1 MSQTS
6 PEAVESRPAD
16 SLRSPQSPQSPLS
29 RNIRQLGLF
38 FSGAAFMAASIFIT
52 RRSVVRRQIDA
63 FPRFYTHNRYP
74 PRIDSS
80 DRSLLAASALGLA
93 TLNVMS
99 FGVMLVGGISW
110 AWDLCSVTE
119 LRERSRQAVRGSGK
133 ELNPEEEKAIKEMMD
148 GLLSKLGMEFPEEGE
163 KSDVEPTKEDTKP

>member
-1 MSQTS
+1 
-6 PEAVESRPAD
+6 
-16 SLRSPQSPQSPLS
+16 
-29 RNIRQLGLF
+29 
-38 FSGAAFMAASIFIT
+38 MAASIFIT

-74 PRIDSS
+74 PRFDSS

-110 AWDLCSVTE
+110 GWDLCSVTE
-119 LRERSRQAVRGSGK
+119 LKERSREAVTRPGRK
-133 ELNPEEEKAIKEMMD
+133 ELDPEEEKAMKEMMED
-148 GLLSKLGMEFPEEGE
+148 LMSKLGMEIPEEGE
-163 KSDVEPTKEDTKP
+163 KPNGEPGKDGTKP